1 MPNLV
6 YKNNSSYNP
15 HNPKIFQ
22 MVVFIQRH
30 DHVISTFY
38 ENSFNE
44 MLSLSRTIQRK

>member
-1 MPNLV
+1 MPDLL

-15 HNPKIFQ
+15 HNLKIFQ

-30 DHVISTFY
+30 DHVKSTFY